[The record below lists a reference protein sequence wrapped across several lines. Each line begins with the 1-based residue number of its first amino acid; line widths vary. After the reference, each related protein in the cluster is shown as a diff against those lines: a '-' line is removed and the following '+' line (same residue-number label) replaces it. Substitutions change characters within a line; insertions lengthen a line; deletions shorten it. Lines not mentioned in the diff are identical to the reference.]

1 MDFRRFF
8 STLIIYFLFWLAYT
22 ASFAAE
28 EIIIGIIIAALLS
41 LFTYKSF
48 SQLKSDNNILKKI
61 ISFTAYIPIFIIEMV
76 KANIDVARRVI
87 NPNLP
92 INPGIVK
99 INTDLS
105 SDYAKLF
112 LANSITLTPGT
123 LTMDVKDDN
132 LYIHWIDVT
141 SSNQEKQKEQIAG
154 KFEDK
159 LGGIF

>member
-1 MDFRRFF
+1 MDFKRFF

-22 ASFAAE
+22 TSFAAE
-28 EIIIGIIIAALLS
+28 EMIIGIIIATLLS

-48 SQLKSDNNILKKI
+48 TQIKSDNNIFKRI
-61 ISFTAYIPIFIIEMV
+61 ISFIAYIPIFIIEMV

-123 LTMDVKDDN
+123 LTMDVKDDS
-132 LYIHWIDVT
+132 LYIHWIDVA
-141 SSNQEKQKEQIAG
+141 SSDKDEQKEQIAG
-154 KFEDK
+154 KFEDR

>member
-1 MDFRRFF
+1 MDFKRSF

-28 EIIIGIIIAALLS
+28 EMIIGIIIATLLS

-48 SQLKSDNNILKKI
+48 TQIKSDNNIFKRI
-61 ISFTAYIPIFIIEMV
+61 ISFVAYIPIFIIEMV

-123 LTMDVKDDN
+123 LTMDVKDDS
-132 LYIHWIDVT
+132 LYIHWIDVA
-141 SSNQEKQKEQIAG
+141 SSDKDEQKEQIAG
-154 KFEDK
+154 KFEDR

>member
-1 MDFRRFF
+1 MNFRRYF

-22 ASFAAE
+22 SSLAPE
-28 EIIIGIIIAALLS
+28 ELIIGIIIAAFLS

-48 SQLKSDNNILKKI
+48 TQIKSEHNIFKR
-61 ISFTAYIPIFIIEMV
+61 TAAFITYIPIFIIEMV

-99 INTDLS
+99 INTNLQ

-123 LTMDVKDDN
+123 LTMDIEDDY
-132 LYIHWIDVT
+132 LYIHWIDIT
-141 SSNQEKQKEQIAG
+141 SSDKEKQKEQIAG

>member
-1 MDFRRFF
+1 MNFRRYF
-8 STLIIYFLFWLAYT
+8 SALIIYFLFWLAYT
-22 ASFAAE
+22 SSLAPE
-28 EIIIGIIIAALLS
+28 ELIIGIVIAAFLS

-48 SQLKSDNNILKKI
+48 TQIKSDNNI
-61 ISFTAYIPIFIIEMV
+61 FQRTAAFITYIPIFIIEMV

-99 INTDLS
+99 INTNLK

-123 LTMDVKDDN
+123 LTMDVEDDH

-141 SSNQEKQKEQIAG
+141 SSDKEKQKEQIAG

>member
-1 MDFRRFF
+1 M
-8 STLIIYFLFWLAYT
+8 L
-22 ASFAAE
+22 
-28 EIIIGIIIAALLS
+28 IGIVIAALLS

-48 SQLKSDNNILKKI
+48 SQIKSDNNIFKRI
-61 ISFTAYIPIFIIEMV
+61 ISFITYIPIFIIEMV

-99 INTDLS
+99 INTNLK

-123 LTMDVKDDN
+123 LTLDVKNEN
-132 LYIHWIDVT
+132 LYIHWIDVAST
-141 SSNQEKQKEQIAG
+141 NKNKQKEQIAG

>member
-1 MDFRRFF
+1 MNFRRYF
-8 STLIIYFLFWLAYT
+8 SALIIYFLFWLAYT
-22 ASFAAE
+22 SSLALE
-28 EIIIGIIIAALLS
+28 ELIIGIVIAAFLS

-48 SQLKSDNNILKKI
+48 TQIKSDNNILKR
-61 ISFTAYIPIFIIEMV
+61 TAALITYIPIFIIEMV

-99 INTDLS
+99 INTNLQS
-105 SDYAKLF
+105 EYAKLF

-123 LTMDVKDDN
+123 LTMDVEDEN

-141 SSNQEKQKEQIAG
+141 SSNKEKQKEQIAG

>member
-1 MDFRRFF
+1 MDFKRFF

-22 ASFAAE
+22 ASFAVE
-28 EIIIGIIIAALLS
+28 EMIIGIIIATLLS

-48 SQLKSDNNILKKI
+48 TQIKSDNNIFKRI
-61 ISFTAYIPIFIIEMV
+61 ISFIAYIPIFVIEMV

-123 LTMDVKDDN
+123 LTMDVKDDS
-132 LYIHWIDVT
+132 LYIHWIDVA
-141 SSNQEKQKEQIAG
+141 SSNKDEQKEQIAG
-154 KFEDK
+154 KFEDR